1 MNDEYLRSQ
10 RQMANANNPNIE
22 GEHQSPRSNRSATP
36 PFNNQ
41 MKQSPT
47 VKTERPFTPVSANQ
61 NMPSPMAPSSATQQT
76 SPSVTAAPPPAAPTS
91 TATGATTGEKRKNT
105 SPSSGSSKKR
115 LLSGVTLHD
124 ASKFANARDLE
135 FFEKVKRMFKSET
148 VYQNFLK
155 CISIY
160 NQEIINRK
168 ECSRSLSV
176 LFHSQIDWSKVT

>member
-10 RQMANANNPNIE
+10 RQMSNNPNIE

-61 NMPSPMAPSSATQQT
+61 NMPSPMAPSSTTQQQA
-76 SPSVTAAPPPAAPTS
+76 SPSVTTAPPPPPPTS
-91 TATGATTGEKRKNT
+91 HTTTGATTGEKRKNT

-124 ASKFANARDLE
+124 ASKYANARDLE

-168 ECSRSLSV
+168 ECSSKHSEIDLS
-176 LFHSQIDWSKVT
+176 QVT

>member
-10 RQMANANNPNIE
+10 RQISNANNPNIE

-41 MKQSPT
+41 IKQSPT
-47 VKTERPFTPVSANQ
+47 VKSERPFTPVSANQ
-61 NMPSPMAPSSATQQT
+61 NMPSPMAPSSTTQQA
-76 SPSVTAAPPPAAPTS
+76 SPSVATAPPPPAPTS
-91 TATGATTGEKRKNT
+91 TSTGATTGEKRKNT

-124 ASKFANARDLE
+124 ASKYANARDLE

-168 ECSRSLSV
+168 ECSSWN
-176 LFHSQIDWSKVT
+176 FEID

>member
-61 NMPSPMAPSSATQQT
+61 NMPSPMAPSSGTQQT
-76 SPSVTAAPPPAAPTS
+76 SPSVTAAQPPAAPTS
-91 TATGATTGEKRKNT
+91 SAPTGATTGEKRKNT

-168 ECSRSLSV
+168 ECSSFNSL
-176 LFHSQIDWSKVT
+176 IDRTIVRAVT